1 MMITSTP
8 MASVVTPPALFLCD
22 QNGLWH
28 YLDPGW
34 QDLTGL
40 EAEQALGSRWLNY
53 IHPADREQSAQ
64 GWQAG
69 ILSQQRFAISYRLAS
84 AEGRFVKVEQT
95 TSPTPDGWMGI
106 LAVKPEPEASHEP
119 SLLDLMF
126 TQSMDGLFLMML
138 DQPLEWHQG
147 IDKEA
152 ALDWAFEHHRMVR
165 INDAMVAQYGSTPAE
180 FLGLT
185 PADLFAHNL
194 EYGRQVWREF
204 FDRGQLRI
212 ETQETKRDG
221 TPMTVEG
228 NYTCIYDAQG
238 RILGQF
244 GTQREI
250 TAQKAQAAELERQ
263 HYINQKILEAT
274 PNGVYVYDLTEN
286 KNVYMNARVS
296 QVLGYSSEAIVQYG
310 SALLINNVHPE
321 DWPRV
326 SQHLECCLRM
336 ADDQVVEV
344 DYRFRK
350 ADGSWCWME
359 SREVV
364 FSRSENGQVSQI
376 LGILTDVTEQ
386 KEIALE
392 LEGSKKQFQ
401 SLAENSPDVIE
412 RFDVNLRHLYVS
424 PALAKLIGFE
434 TESFIGKTC
443 SEVGLDPLMVSS
455 FEQAAHSVIGDGKTQ
470 RIEFSTPTV
479 QGIREFEMILAPEY
493 DKDGAVESILCISRD
508 ITDYKKATAALA
520 ASERKLQ
527 SLIAHLPGALFHCQN
542 DRNYTEIYVSDGVGD
557 VTGYSVDDFMSGR
570 IHLGQVINPEDQE
583 RIWNEVQH
591 CLQSRTQYELKYRI
605 RTQSGATKWILD
617 RGHGVYNRRG
627 ELLYLE
633 CFLTDITTLKE
644 TEIALQSQVLR
655 EQAFNRI
662 TRTIRDS
669 LDIDTIFSTATQEI
683 GILLHVSSCVIVR
696 YDLENRVWRCVCRYN
711 VDPNSDVDSDTSIP
725 DIGNPLADQLKQKQL
740 VKFKTSDIT
749 DPINQEILHNL
760 PGTWLLMPI
769 VVEGATWGSLSLYIA
784 DESYDWPEEII
795 RLTESITDQLAIAI
809 QQAELH
815 DQLQKIN
822 QNLAD
827 QVRIKTIGLEQALDS
842 EALLYQITE
851 QVRNSLDEEVILQT
865 VVDALGEGLEL
876 IFCNVCMYFE
886 ELPKPRY
893 TYKRNGILLP
903 DLILPLEDY
912 APIYDAL
919 KQGIPC
925 YFSTEL
931 RFGQVTLFVAPIQD
945 DLNTLGDILV
955 MRPSDQSFNPMEIR
969 LIEQVA
975 NQCAIAL
982 RQSRLFATAQLQVK
996 ELSRLNALKDDF
1008 LSTVSHELRSP
1019 MANIKMATR
1028 MLTVNLERI
1037 QAPEQILSYM
1047 KILQDEG
1054 DREINLINDLLDLA
1068 RLESGSADL
1077 SCSFVLLQDLVEQ
1090 LIQPLQSRLKE
1101 QSQTLICDVPPDL
1114 PPFRTEASYL
1124 ERILSELLHNACKY
1138 TPAGERIQIQIQPI
1152 QSPTHSVLI
1161 QIINTGV
1168 EIPLEEQDRI
1178 FDKFYRVPNN
1188 DPWKHG
1194 GTGLGL
1200 ALVKRMVTTLG
1211 GEISVC
1217 CHNHSTQFAIT
1228 LHPVDSAQTS
1238 PGILIDSR

>member
-1 MMITSTP
+1 MVITSTP
-8 MASVVTPPALFLCD
+8 MASITPVTSVVTPPALFLCD
-22 QNGLWH
+22 HNGLWC

-34 QDLTGL
+34 KDLTGL
-40 EAEQALGSRWLNY
+40 DADPALGSGWLNY
-53 IHPADREQSAQ
+53 THPADREQSAQ
-64 GWQAG
+64 RWQAG
-69 ILSQQRFAISYRLAS
+69 ILAQQRFAISYRLAS
-84 AEGRFVKVEQT
+84 AEGRFITVEQT
-95 TSPTPDGWMGI
+95 ASPTPEGWMGI
-106 LAVKPEPEASHEP
+106 LAVNPGVEVSHEP

-126 TQSMDGLFLMML
+126 AQSMDGLFLMML

-147 IDKEA
+147 VDKEA

-165 INDAMVAQYGSTPAE
+165 INDAMVAQYGSAPAE

-185 PADLFAHNL
+185 PADLFAHDL
-194 EYGRQVWREF
+194 EYGRQVWRQF
-204 FDRGQLRI
+204 FDQGQLQI

-228 NYTCIYDAQG
+228 NYACIYDAQG
-238 RILGQF
+238 RILGHF
-244 GTQREI
+244 GSQREI
-250 TAQKAQAAELERQ
+250 TAQKAQAADLERQ
-263 HYINQKILEAT
+263 HYINQKILKAT
-274 PNGVYVYDLTEN
+274 PNGVYVYDLIEN
-286 KNVYMNARVS
+286 KNVYMNSRVS
-296 QVLGYSSEAIVQYG
+296 QILGYSSETIDQYG
-310 SALLINNVHPE
+310 NALLINKVYPE

-326 SQHLECCLRM
+326 NQHLMRCLEM

-344 DYRFRK
+344 EYRFCR
-350 ADGSWCWME
+350 ADGSWCWLQ

-364 FSRSENGQVSQI
+364 FSRSENGTVSQI
-376 LGILTDVTEQ
+376 LGVLIDITDRKTIE
-386 KEIALE
+386 LE
-392 LEGSKKQFQ
+392 LQRSQQQFQ
-401 SLAENSPDVIE
+401 SLAENSPDIIE
-412 RFDVNLRHLYVS
+412 RFDLELKHLYIS
-424 PALAKLIGFE
+424 PTLSRLLGTE
-434 TESFIGKTC
+434 TSSFLGKTC
-443 SEVGLDPLMVSS
+443 RELRLDPTMVDN
-455 FEQAAHSVIGDGKTQ
+455 FESASAQVIKTGKAQ
-470 RIEFSTPTV
+470 RIEFLTPTV
-479 QGIREFEMILAPEY
+479 QGIREFEMVLAPEY
-493 DKDGAVESILCISRD
+493 DKNGAVESILCISRD
-508 ITDYKKATAALA
+508 ITEYKKATTALA
-520 ASERKLQ
+520 ASERRLQ

-542 DRNYTEIYVSDGVGD
+542 NRDYTEIYVSDGVGD

-570 IHLGQVINPEDQE
+570 IHLGQVIDPEDQE
-583 RIWNEVQH
+583 RIWDQVQH
-591 CLQSRTQYELKYRI
+591 CLQSRTNYELKYRI

-617 RGHGVYNRRG
+617 RGHGVYNRSG
-627 ELLYLE
+627 ELLHLE

-644 TEIALQSQVLR
+644 AEIALQNQVLR

-669 LDIDTIFSTATQEI
+669 LDIDTIFFTATQEI
-683 GILLHVSSCVIVR
+683 GILLQVSSCVIVR
-696 YDLENRVWRCVCRYN
+696 YDLENRVWRHVCAYN
-711 VDPNSDVDSDTSIP
+711 LDPNSDIDSDTIIP
-725 DIGNPLADQLKQKQL
+725 DIDNPVADQLKQQQFVQL
-740 VKFKTSDIT
+740 KTSDIT
-749 DPINQEILHNL
+749 DPVNQEITQDTS
-760 PGTWLLMPI
+760 GTWLLMPI
-769 VVEGATWGSLSLYIA
+769 VVEGSTWGSLSLYIA
-784 DESYDWPEEII
+784 DESYDWSEEII
-795 RLTESITDQLAIAI
+795 RLTQSITDQLAIAI

-815 DQLQKIN
+815 NQLQKIN

-886 ELPKPRY
+886 DLPTPRY
-893 TYKRNGILLP
+893 TYKKNGIPLP
-903 DLILPLEDY
+903 DLILPVEDY
-912 APIYDAL
+912 APVYDTL

-925 YFSTEL
+925 YFSVEL
-931 RFGQVTLFVAPIQD
+931 RFGQVTLFIAPIRD

-955 MRPSDQSFNPMEIR
+955 MRRSNQTFNPMEIR
-969 LIEQVA
+969 LVEQVA

-1028 MLTVNLERI
+1028 MLSVNLERI
-1037 QAPEQILSYM
+1037 QAPEHILRYM

-1054 DREINLINDLLDLA
+1054 DREISLINDLLDLA

-1077 SCSFVLLQDLVEQ
+1077 SCSFVILQDLVEQ
-1090 LIQPLQSRLKE
+1090 LIQPLQSRLRE
-1101 QSQTLICDVPPDL
+1101 QSQTLICDLPPNL
-1114 PPFRTEASYL
+1114 PPFRTEVSYL

-1138 TPAGERIQIQIQPI
+1138 TPAGEQIQIRIQSTQSLRIQI
-1152 QSPTHSVLI
+1152 T
-1161 QIINTGV
+1161 NTGV
-1168 EIPLEEQDRI
+1168 EIPPEEQARI

-1217 CHNHSTQFAIT
+1217 CHNHSTQFEIT
-1228 LHPVDSAQTS
+1228 LPQRIQLKPVQGS
-1238 PGILIDSR
+1238 